1 MPGLLLGESR
11 AVEYARF
18 DDEWQIFRCV
28 GKGGTDIAHIAYLLG
43 NERTVGEIL
52 GVRRPV
58 GVDGEGHAHLSHRNG
73 APVHGLEPGKG
84 ILHFDF
90 PFLREVNLGLVL
102 GIAGHVAR
110 EAEACVAYLEA
121 AGVDL
126 GLVLVLAA
134 DGAVDFGQVFLD
146 FPERCA
152 VGCVPSPG
160 EEGGGEQCERSFHAG
175 IGG

>member
-1 MPGLLLGESR
+1 M
-11 AVEYARF
+11 
-18 DDEWQIFRCV
+18 
-28 GKGGTDIAHIAYLLG
+28 
-43 NERTVGEIL
+43 
-52 GVRRPV
+52 

-102 GIAGHVAR
+102 GVAGHVAR

-146 FPERCA
+146 VIDAQVANTYKGSQKLTIATKDGELAGKPEGTYESTLILTVTDNA
-152 VGCVPSPG
+152 V
-160 EEGGGEQCERSFHAG
+160 
-175 IGG
+175 